1 MERMVLV
8 TGGTGYVGGRLI
20 EALEARGARLRCL
33 ARAPEALRAR
43 VQPGT
48 EVVAGD
54 VLDRDALDRAL
65 AGVDTAFY
73 LVHSMGAT
81 GDFAD
86 LDRQAAT
93 GFGEAAA
100 RAGVRR
106 IIYLGGLGDSADDL
120 SPHLRS
126 RHETGALLRQ
136 GGVPVLELRA
146 SIVIGSG
153 SLSFEMVRALT
164 ERLPV
169 MICPRWVAI
178 KAQPIAIDDVVA
190 YLLEAIEIAIPG
202 SRVFE
207 IGGPDVVS
215 YGDIMQEYA
224 RQRGL
229 RRLMVPVPLLT
240 PHLSSL
246 WLGLVTPLYAR
257 VGRKLIRSI
266 RNATV
271 VRDDEALCAFHVRPA
286 GLREAIARAIQPKP
300 EALASNRW
308 SDARSAGGVPPVRPR
323 PATVT
328 LCDERTLDVD
338 AGAAAAF
345 APIRRIGGQ
354 RGWYAADLLWRLR
367 GAMDL
372 LAGGVGMRRGRRD
385 PEWVRP
391 GDALDFWRV
400 ESCEEDRQLRLE
412 AEMKVPGRAWLQFD
426 VEPIDAHRSRIRQT
440 ATFETS
446 GLWGRLYW
454 YALLPLHAIV
464 FSGMLR
470 GIASRAVEP
479 ERNGTGSSR
488 ARRASQ

>member
-1 MERMVLV
+1 MERTVLV

-372 LAGGVGMRRGRRD
+372 LAGGVGLRRGRRD
-385 PEWVRP
+385 PEWIRP

-400 ESCEEDRQLRLE
+400 ESCVADRQLRLE
-412 AEMKVPGRAWLQFD
+412 AEMKLPGRAWLQFD
-426 VEPIDAHRSRIRQT
+426 VEPIDPHRSRIRQT